1 MTDIKMIDRLCEET
15 GATVD
20 QAQTAYFRAKG
31 NYYLALG
38 YLREGYLS
46 TSSGIDLR
54 KHTDNTGNANV
65 NSGMAYP
72 QNTFRQ
78 TQSGYSNNMN
88 NNGAGRNGAAQYNYN
103 QYTQNNFSQNGFAQN
118 GFSQNGFGQNGFAQN
133 GFSQNGFSRNGFA
146 QNNFSGNGYSQNSFS
161 GNGFSQ
167 GGYSQKYFN
176 GADQNANKRRSTAE
190 RISDTFGRFMA
201 SYLAVNTLRV
211 PLLIALI
218 CFIAG
223 FQIAIPAIII
233 AIICGVKMKFDGPLF
248 SPDTDFSAAQ
258 KDNAAAA
265 RNNSAPEQGIPYQM
279 PPKYD
284 QREYEYAYA
293 NYNNND
299 VGEEKGFF

>member
-118 GFSQNGFGQNGFAQN
+118 GFAQN

-146 QNNFSGNGYSQNSFS
+146 QNNFSRN
-161 GNGFSQ
+161 
-167 GGYSQKYFN
+167 GYSQKYFN

-248 SPDTDFSAAQ
+248 SPDTDFSATQ

-265 RNNSAPEQGIPYQM
+265 GNNSTPEQGIPYQM

-293 NYNNND
+293 NYNND